1 KPWPWRIPRS
11 SIKVLKSLME
21 DLGIRQPAGAT
32 ATNASEALAVAAKV
46 GFPLLARPSFVL
58 GGRAMKILYGVP
70 ELETYMRETV
80 HPTPEHPILLDH
92 YLENATEVD
101 VDCIRDTHGT
111 AIVAGIMQHIEE
123 AGIHSGDSAC
133 VIPSITLS
141 ESVLR
146 VLREQTVRIAHAL
159 EVVGMMNIQYA
170 VKDNVVYVLEV
181 NPRASRTVPFV
192 AKATGVPFAKLAT
205 KVMLG
210 RSLAELGYTEE
221 VVPKHYSVKESV
233 FPFSKFHG
241 SDTVLGPE
249 MKSTGEVMGID
260 ATFGAAFAKSQ
271 VGASSKLPLKGTV
284 FVSVNDRDKAGVV
297 DIARRIAKMG
307 MKLVATSGT
316 ADYLKKAGI
325 EVEIVKKVSE
335 GPGNIVELLLEKK
348 IALLINTPMGSNAK
362 GDDAVIRQ
370 AALRAAV
377 PYTTTLSAASAAA
390 EAIATLRSSD
400 LGVKCL
406 QDWYS

>member
-1 KPWPWRIPRS
+1 
-11 SIKVLKSLME
+11 V
-21 DLGIRQPAGAT
+21 
-32 ATNASEALAVAAKV
+32 
-46 GFPLLARPSFVL
+46 LARPSFVL
-58 GGRAMKILYGVP
+58 GGRAMKILYSNE
-70 ELETYMRETV
+70 ELAAYMRDTV
-80 HPTPEHPILLDH
+80 HPTPEHPILIDQ

-133 VIPSITLS
+133 VLPTTSLS
-141 ESVLR
+141 DSVLA
-146 VLREQTVRIAHAL
+146 VMREQTVRISHAL
-159 EVVGMMNIQYA
+159 EVVGLMNIQFA
-170 VKDNVVYVLEV
+170 VKDEQVYVLEV

-192 AKATGVPFAKLAT
+192 AKATGIPFAKLAT
-205 KVMLG
+205 KAMLG
-210 RSLAELGYTEE
+210 KSLAELGYVAEKI
-221 VVPKHYSVKESV
+221 PAHYSVKESV
-233 FPFSKFHG
+233 FPFAKFHG

-260 ATFGAAFAKSQ
+260 STFGAAFAKSQ
-271 VGASSKLPLKGTV
+271 IGASCRLPLKGTV
-284 FVSVNDRDKAGVV
+284 FVSVNDRDKPAVV
-297 DIARRIAKMG
+297 DVARRLSG
-307 MKLVATSGT
+307 LGLKLVATSGT
-316 ADYLKKAGI
+316 AAYLREQGI
-325 EVEIVKKVSE
+325 DVDAVKKVSE
-335 GPGNIVELLLEKK
+335 GPGNIVDQLLEKK
-348 IALLINTPMGSNAK
+348 IALLINTPMGSGAK

-370 AALRAAV
+370 AALRAGV